1 MRCQGKVCLVA
12 SRLAGLRTLN
22 QRRGMIVEKLIE
34 YMCFK
39 TYYEN
44 VGPKEEIPVKEF
56 LERIPPEIVL
66 EL

>member
-1 MRCQGKVCLVA
+1 
-12 SRLAGLRTLN
+12 
-22 QRRGMIVEKLIE
+22 MIVEKLVE

-39 TYYEN
+39 TYYEK
-44 VGPKEEIPVKEF
+44 VGPKDDIPVKEM